1 MVFDTVSF
9 LVTGW
14 WEARHRSQNR
24 VENAMMTAP
33 RESTVETPLPQPHAI
48 RSRRALP
55 SSRAVLGALLV
66 TIGALG
72 TFTLAS
78 DGLGPPETSYLV
90 ATRDLQPGETIATTD
105 VRFEAMELSAELS
118 ATTLNSV
125 EGLDGAVVLHD
136 LGTGELIDVAH
147 LLAATVPGDRRL
159 SSVHEVTFGI
169 PLDRSPTALVP
180 GDRITVLA
188 TTPETTTVA
197 VEHAVVLD
205 IDSRPDQIR
214 ASGRGVVTIAVEE
227 PATVMQVAHLTQTT
241 DITVVRSTRALG
253 DRYPNV
259 FAGEDTDR

>member
-1 MVFDTVSF
+1 MVFDTASF

-14 WEARHRSQNR
+14 WRAGHRRQNG
-24 VENAMMTAP
+24 VENEMMPAP
-33 RESTVETPLPQPHAI
+33 GSDTIETPLPPPHAI

-55 SSRAVLGALLV
+55 NSRAVLGALLV

-78 DGLGPPETSYLV
+78 DGHGPPETSYLV
-90 ATRDLQPGETIATTD
+90 ATRDLQPGETITTTD
-105 VRFEAMELSAELS
+105 VRFEPMELSAELS

-147 LLAATVPGDRRL
+147 LLAATVSGDRPL

-169 PLDRSPTALVP
+169 PLDRSPSALVP

-188 TTPETTTVA
+188 TTAETTTVA
-197 VEHAVVLD
+197 VEHAIVLG

-214 ASGRGVVTIAVEE
+214 ASGRGVLTIAVEE

-241 DITVVRSTRALG
+241 DITVVRSTRALD
-253 DRYPNV
+253 DRYPTA
-259 FAGEDTDR
+259 FASEDTDR